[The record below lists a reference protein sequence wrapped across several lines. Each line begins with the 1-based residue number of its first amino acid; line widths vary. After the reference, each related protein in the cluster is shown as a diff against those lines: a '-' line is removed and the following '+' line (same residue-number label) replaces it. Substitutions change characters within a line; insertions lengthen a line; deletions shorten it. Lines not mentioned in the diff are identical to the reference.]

1 MFVCGWFG
9 YGLVCGFVDGA
20 FTLIV
25 LVYYVCG
32 CFGSSMLFFGCS

>member
-25 LVYYVCG
+25 LVLCLR
-32 CFGSSMLFFGCS
+32 LFW